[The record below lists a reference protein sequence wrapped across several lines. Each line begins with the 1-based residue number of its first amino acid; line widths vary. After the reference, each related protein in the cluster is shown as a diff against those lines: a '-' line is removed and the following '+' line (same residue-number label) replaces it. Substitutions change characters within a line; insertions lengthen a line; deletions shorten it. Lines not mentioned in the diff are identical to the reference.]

1 MEVDQQ
7 KSNSRDHSPVIQ
19 LLNQG
24 DQLTQRFQKQFN
36 DSITHVQTLN
46 SSLQQHD
53 NLSNLAARSGGMEI
67 NTQYPSVRQRTL
79 ATLTKTINE
88 ASGGIRSS
96 LELMEATVDSLS
108 ELLYKVDIYL
118 AEPASIGSIGFDP
131 INALNHLET
140 SLRHIKPNYSL
151 NANSSSPLIAKKLP
165 LRNSLGNGKF
175 VIKSNP

>member
-53 NLSNLAARSGGMEI
+53 NLSNLAARSGEW
-67 NTQYPSVRQRTL
+67 
-79 ATLTKTINE
+79 
-88 ASGGIRSS
+88 RS
-96 LELMEATVDSLS
+96 T
-108 ELLYKVDIYL
+108 
-118 AEPASIGSIGFDP
+118 
-131 INALNHLET
+131 
-140 SLRHIKPNYSL
+140 PNIHRSDKGRW
-151 NANSSSPLIAKKLP
+151 P
-165 LRNSLGNGKF
+165 R
-175 VIKSNP
+175 